1 MGCFPKA
8 HSTNA
13 AVIGRWGGAGIRAV
27 SIATAW
33 ARTSFTMG
41 IDDRCRRNA
50 DGIFSATPASKSGAI
65 PYIGAMKRPTNC
77 VSGLIRAFVF
87 ASILAVRSQAAGGG
101 AQTDPGPSDSN
112 PIAELKHD
120 AEQGNPKAQYIL
132 GCCYN
137 GDHGFTR
144 DPAEAAIWW
153 RKAAANGVANAQF
166 CLGLSFFAGE
176 GVPKNMAE
184 AARWWKMAAEQG
196 HPDAQYFLG
205 LCYSAGLGAPKSTAQ
220 AIFWLQKA
228 ASHGIQAA
236 SKLLSQMGPPAG

>member
-1 MGCFPKA
+1 MPF
-8 HSTNA
+8 TIR
-13 AVIGRWGGAGIRAV
+13 IG
-27 SIATAW
+27 
-33 ARTSFTMG
+33 
-41 IDDRCRRNA
+41 DRRRRNA
-50 DGIFSATPASKSGAI
+50 DRIFSGTLASKPGTI
-65 PYIGAMKRPTNC
+65 PYTGGMKRPMSR

-87 ASILAVRSQAAGGG
+87 ASIIAVRGQAAGVGP
-101 AQTDPGPSDSN
+101 QTDPGPSDSN

-184 AARWWKMAAEQG
+184 AAKWWKMAAEQG